1 METPRPGVAPNLY
14 FCLLKKDL
22 FEENQI
28 SNRN

>member
-1 METPRPGVAPNLY
+1 MEMPRPCLASNLY

-28 SNRN
+28 YNRN